1 MPSPPGGTVHTEV
14 AAVSDGWTVIWR
26 RRRQASELSERRGR
40 SHPPH
45 GGDWLL
51 RVLPGRGGSGT
62 GGDIRQVADD
72 WAGTEG
78 RVWEPPSLP
87 RQSTGRDHGRTAA
100 VAAEQFAPLRN
111 RTTAQIVLP
120 HENALPH
127 KPHYRTKLRNRTT
140 APNCTTALPHSL
152 HVGGGGRTSGRRHR
166 GVSEPSRR
174 RRFSADPGPGPGPGR
189 SDNAASVRGRSR
201 GPGETFQTGG
211 LEGAGVAA
219 GADAAKLRT
228 HHAAEA
234 AGFAAVDQRTGGR
247 TAQQRTEREHTAAG
261 PPREPTR

>member
-111 RTTAQIVLP
+111 RTTAQP
-120 HENALPH
+120 HKLCYRTKMHHCATAQTALPH
-127 KPHYRTKLRNRTT
+127 QTAQPHDSTKLHY
-140 APNCTTALPHSL
+140 CTTALSARRWRRPNL
-152 HVGGGGRTSGRRHR
+152 WPPPPGRFRAESPPPLQRRLR
-166 GVSEPSRR
+166 TRTWTRTRTRTRTIRQGSERAWQIPRPRRDFPNRQARR
-174 RRFSADPGPGPGPGR
+174 RGGCR
-189 SDNAASVRGRSR
+189 RG
-201 GPGETFQTGG
+201 
-211 LEGAGVAA
+211 
-219 GADAAKLRT
+219 
-228 HHAAEA
+228 
-234 AGFAAVDQRTGGR
+234 
-247 TAQQRTEREHTAAG
+247 
-261 PPREPTR
+261 

>member
-111 RTTAQIVLP
+111 RTTAQ
-120 HENALPH
+120 PH
-127 KPHYRTKLRNRTT
+127 KLCYRTKMHHCAT
-140 APNCTTALPHSL
+140 AQTALPHQTAQPHDSTKL
-152 HVGGGGRTSGRRHR
+152 HYRTLCTSVAAAEPLAAATGAF
-166 GVSEPSRR
+166 PSRVAAAASAPTPDPNLDPDPDPDPDDPTR
-174 RRFSADPGPGPGPGR
+174 QRACVADP
-189 SDNAASVRGRSR
+189 AAPARLSK
-201 GPGETFQTGG
+201 P
-211 LEGAGVAA
+211 AG
-219 GADAAKLRT
+219 
-228 HHAAEA
+228 
-234 AGFAAVDQRTGGR
+234 
-247 TAQQRTEREHTAAG
+247 
-261 PPREPTR
+261 